1 MLINPNLTKV
11 LNSILSKSH
20 HIFKLKID
28 DKRLFWHFHLF
39 ILHKHFFIFLLVL
52 VMLKIS
58 FILPLK
64 VSI

>member
-28 DKRLFWHFHLF
+28 DKRLFLHFYLF
-39 ILHKHFFIFLLVL
+39 ILH
-52 VMLKIS
+52 
-58 FILPLK
+58 
-64 VSI
+64 